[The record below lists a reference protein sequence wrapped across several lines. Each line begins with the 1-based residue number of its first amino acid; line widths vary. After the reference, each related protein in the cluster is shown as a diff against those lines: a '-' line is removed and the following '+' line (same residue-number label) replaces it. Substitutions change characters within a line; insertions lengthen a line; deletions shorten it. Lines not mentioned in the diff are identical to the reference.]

1 MNGTGGITLEMSDAL
16 ATSRVLVVDD
26 DIDFA
31 DSTADVLISHG
42 FQVATAHNASSALQR
57 MEQFDPHVALIDLRL
72 GVENGTELIERLR
85 AQRADLVCILMTAY
99 AALDTAIQALR
110 NRADDYLRKPLQPQG
125 VLEVI
130 RTALQRTREAGLAER
145 RERLASVGSLAAG
158 VAHDLNN
165 MLTIVIS
172 EAELI
177 ERQSPSEPVRLGL
190 RVIHDSAVRASQIT
204 HNLLLIARGAPTSN
218 PCTTPNT
225 VLRELATTVDRSLP
239 SGVSLLRELS
249 EEEIPLAIGSSQL
262 YQVVLNLLVNA
273 RDAIEAPGTVLLRSR
288 VSPPPAALAHT
299 NGSGSERPQG
309 LLISVTDDGI
319 GIDAHAMPRLF
330 EPFYTTKP
338 LGSGLGLPTSYGL
351 VRACGGEMLVESKP
365 GVGSEFAVW
374 IPRFVPA
381 PGMRIS
387 EQPQGARERMD
398 RLRRDTPSASE
409 RKAPVLLCDDDP
421 MLLHALSRVL
431 RDLGYEVTQARDL
444 HDALRCWEEARQRY
458 GVVITDLRLGRDRGI
473 DLARKVLI
481 ERPEVNVIMMSGDV
495 SSADCRDPLWE
506 QVTHLQ
512 KPFNRAA
519 LCAAMSGTRPT
530 H

>member
-1 MNGTGGITLEMSDAL
+1 MSDVL
-16 ATSRVLVVDD
+16 AMSRVLIVDD

-42 FQVATAHNASSALQR
+42 YQVSTAYSASSAMQS
-57 MEQFDPHVALIDLRL
+57 MELFDPHVALIDLRL
-72 GVENGTELIERLR
+72 GVDNGTELIERLR
-85 AQRADLVCILMTAY
+85 AQRPALVCILMTAY

-125 VLEVI
+125 MLEVI
-130 RTALQRTREAGLAER
+130 RTALQRAREAGLAER

-177 ERQSPSEPVRLGL
+177 ERQSPSEPIRAGL
-190 RVIHDSAVRASQIT
+190 RVIHESAVRASQIT
-204 HNLLLIARGAPTSN
+204 RNLLLIARGAPTSN

-225 VLRELATTVDRSLP
+225 VLRELAAAVDRSLP
-239 SGVSLLRELS
+239 AGVTLSRELS
-249 EEEIPLAIGSSQL
+249 EQEIPLAIGSSQL

-273 RDAIEAPGTVLLRSR
+273 RDAIEARGTVLLRSR
-288 VSPPPAALAHT
+288 ISPPPAALAHA
-299 NGSGSERPQG
+299 GGAAPERQQG
-309 LLISVTDDGI
+309 LLISVTDDGA
-319 GIDAHAMPRLF
+319 GIDAQSMPRLF

-338 LGSGLGLPTSYGL
+338 AGTGLGLPTSYGL

-374 IPRFVPA
+374 IPRYLPA
-381 PGMRIS
+381 PGARGEVS
-387 EQPQGARERMD
+387 EQPRSARD
-398 RLRRDTPSASE
+398 RTEPLRRDTPAVSE
-409 RKAPVLLCDDDP
+409 RRGPVLLCDDDP

-444 HDALRCWEEARQRY
+444 PDALRRWDEGPERY
-458 GVVITDLRLGRDRGI
+458 GVVISHLRLGRDRGI
-473 DLARKVLI
+473 DLARKVLD
-481 ERPEVNVIMMSGDV
+481 ERPDVNVILMSGDV

-512 KPFNRAA
+512 KPFNRAS
-519 LCAAMSGTRPT
+519 LCAAMSGTRPN
-530 H
+530 HSR